1 MERCLRNAGKTG
13 PPVDRTSP
21 RAELTASEA
30 GRCCDEQAF
39 RALGGLRVF
48 QGAIW
53 GRQIGN
59 PGYSANGSLWLR
71 PVVQLQVVQVPGAE
85 VGAAG
90 PFFSADG
97 QSIGFYVDGQL
108 KKVAVSGGATVT
120 IADTPIPFG
129 ASWGA
134 DDMILYGQPD
144 SIWHERHGRNC

>member
-1 MERCLRNAGKTG
+1 MVSRFPIPLAADQTFCNTG
-13 PPVDRTSP
+13 RRAVAVSP
-21 RAELTASEA
+21 DGSQVVYT
-30 GRCCDEQAF
+30 
-39 RALGGLRVF
+39 
-48 QGAIW
+48 
-53 GRQIGN
+53 
-59 PGYSANGSLWLR
+59 ANGSLWLR

-144 SIWHERHGRNC
+144 SIWQVLGTSGTGGTADSGR